1 MVGDDVLG
9 TVMPERHLSRW
20 LLGPQRWRPMHLFA
34 EHPGLARVLSAAEA
48 AVGLWWAARLP
59 ETAK

>member
-1 MVGDDVLG
+1 MVMVGDDVPG
-9 TVMPERHLSRW
+9 TVMPERHVSRW

-48 AVGLWWAARLP
+48 AVGL
-59 ETAK
+59 